1 MQSFIKD
8 VVQEVIKN
16 NPDTGNVVFILPSKR
31 AGVFLKKILAQSL
44 TNTVLAPEIY
54 SIEDFIEKVSNL
66 VTANTTTQLFEL
78 YNAYLKVGDY
88 EKESFDSFL
97 KWGQILLQDFNEVDR
112 YLVDAS
118 TLYQNVAA
126 IQEVNHWSLNPDNSE
141 MIENYLHFW
150 RYLEGIYNQFNNSL
164 LEQGLGHQGLIYKT
178 SVSELPNYLN
188 NTNKKHIFLGFNA
201 LNTAESI
208 LIQTILEKTDASIY
222 WDIDPYFLQD
232 NIHDAGFF
240 IRNYKSSW
248 NILKDKP
255 LAGLT
260 NYYNTKKNIE
270 IIGVPKNISQVNYV
284 GDLLYKIQNDSP
296 DALRNAAIV
305 LGNEELLNPLLNS
318 IPNNIPA
325 TNITMGQ
332 KLASTTLASFFTN
345 LIEFHEQKTEK
356 GWFYKHLLNLLTH
369 SYAVLLFDANEVST
383 DSLISKIKT
392 NNWSYITNAQIREL
406 LPENAAINLLFEDVK
421 NNPNRL
427 IDNFLALIEAI
438 RVIDVV
444 KENSLLLEQ
453 LYKFFTLFNQLKDLC
468 NSFTYINNLKSLK
481 HLFSQLLSSET
492 LDFQGNP
499 IEGIQIMGMLES
511 RLLDFETIII
521 TSVNEGVLPSGKS
534 NNSFIPYD
542 LKIKNGL
549 PTYKEKD
556 AVYTYHFYRLLQ
568 RAKNVYILYNT
579 EPDALEGGERSRLIT
594 QLLTDDNRT
603 NIKSFI
609 ATPTIQPITKE
620 IEQVEKTTSLAALI
634 QDKARKGFSP
644 SSLSNYIRN
653 PIDFYKQNL
662 LNINEVL
669 QVEETLAPNTFG
681 TIVHDSLE
689 ELYTPLIGKP
699 LTADLLNGI
708 RKGIPTIVAQN
719 FEKTFKDGNISSGK
733 NYISFHV
740 ILKYIQTFIDVEVK
754 ELADHSITI
763 IALEQALSVPL
774 EVAGLDFPIILKGK
788 LDRVDE
794 YDGITRIIDY
804 KTGKVERRNVEIVE
818 WDVLTDEYQYSKAFQ
833 LLCYG
838 LMYSKTHPT
847 ENLSIQAGIIS
858 LKNFAE
864 GTLLFA
870 QKESAR
876 STTKN
881 HIITNEV
888 ISDFE
893 QILGQLIT
901 EICNADI
908 PFTEKEV

>member
-16 NPDTGNVVFILPSKR
+16 NPNTGNVVFILPSKR
-31 AGVFLKKILAQSL
+31 AGVFLKKILSQSL
-44 TNTVLAPEIY
+44 TQTVLAPEIY

-112 YLVDAS
+112 YLVNAS

-126 IQEVNHWSLNPDNSE
+126 IQEVNHWSLNTDNSE

-150 RYLEGIYNQFNNSL
+150 RYLEGIYHQFNNRL

-178 SVSELPNYLN
+178 SVSELPNYLDS
-188 NTNKKHIFLGFNA
+188 TTKKHVFMGFNA

-232 NIHDAGFF
+232 NIHDAGYF
-240 IRNYKSSW
+240 IRNYQKTW
-248 NILKDKP
+248 NVLKDKP

-270 IIGVPKNISQVNYV
+270 IIGVPKNVSQVNYV
-284 GDLLYKIQNDSP
+284 GNLLSKIQDESP

-318 IPNNIPA
+318 IPDTIPA

-332 KLASTTLASFFTN
+332 KLESTTLASFFTN

-383 DSLISKIKT
+383 ERLVSKIKT
-392 NNWSYITNAQIREL
+392 NNWSYISNTQIREL
-406 LPENAAINLLFEDVK
+406 LPENTAINLLFEDVK
-421 NNPNRL
+421 NNPHTL
-427 IDNFLALIEAI
+427 LDNFLALVQAI
-438 RVIDVV
+438 RTIELVQQ
-444 KENSLLLEQ
+444 NSLLLEQ

-468 NSFTYINNLKSLK
+468 TNFTYINNLKSLK

-534 NNSFIPYD
+534 NNSFIPFD

-603 NIKSFI
+603 DIKSFI
-609 ATPTIQPITKE
+609 ATPTIQPITKN
-620 IEQVEKTTSLAALI
+620 IQQVEKTKSLLELI
-634 QDKARKGFSP
+634 QEKARKGFSP

-662 LNINEVL
+662 LNINEAV

-689 ELYTPLIGKP
+689 ELYTPLVGTT
-699 LTADLLNGI
+699 LTKESLNDI
-708 RKGIPTIVAQN
+708 RKNVTTSVARN
-719 FEKTFKDGNISSGK
+719 FEKTYKEGNISSGK

-740 ILKYIQTFIDVEVK
+740 ILKYIQTFIDAEITAIK
-754 ELADHSITI
+754 DHSIKI
-763 IALEQALSVPL
+763 IALEQSLSVPL
-774 EVAGLDFPIILKGK
+774 EIAGLDFPIKLKGK

-794 YDGITRIIDY
+794 FDGVTRIIDY
-804 KTGKVERRNVEIVE
+804 KTGKVERRNVELMD
-818 WDVLTDEYQYSKAFQ
+818 WDVLTEDYQFSKAFQ

-838 LMYSKTHPT
+838 LMFFKMHPAD
-847 ENLSIQAGIIS
+847 NLTIQAGIIS
-858 LKNFAE
+858 LKNFAD

-870 QKESAR
+870 QKETAR
-876 STTKN
+876 GPKN
-881 HIITNEV
+881 HLITNEV

>member
-1 MQSFIKD
+1 MQSFIED
-8 VVQEVIKN
+8 VIQDVISK
-16 NPDTGNVVFILPSKR
+16 NPDTGEIIFILPSKR
-31 AGVFLKKILAQSL
+31 AGVFLKKILSKSISK
-44 TNTVLAPEIY
+44 TVLAPEIY

-78 YNAYLKVGDY
+78 YNAYLSVGDY
-88 EKESFDSFL
+88 DKESFDSFL

-118 TLYQNVAA
+118 ILYKNVAA
-126 IQEVNHWSLNPDNSE
+126 IQEVNHWSLNPEKSE

-150 RYLEGIYNQFNNSL
+150 RYLEEIYNKFNSNL
-164 LEQGLGHQGLIYKT
+164 INQGLGHQGLIYRT
-178 SVSELPNYLN
+178 SVEQLPRYLEAI
-188 NTNKKHIFLGFNA
+188 NKKHVFLGFNA
-201 LNTAESI
+201 LNSAESV
-208 LIQTILEKTDASIY
+208 LLQTILEKNDSTIY
-222 WDIDPYFLQD
+222 WDIDPYFLKD
-232 NIHDAGFF
+232 TIHDAGYF
-240 IRNYKSSW
+240 IRNYQNTW
-248 NILKDKP
+248 NVLKGKT
-255 LAGLT
+255 LNGLT
-260 NYYNTKKNIE
+260 NHYNTEKHIE

-284 GDLLYKIQNDSP
+284 GDLLYKIQNESP
-296 DALRNAAIV
+296 NSLSNAAIV

-318 IPNNIPA
+318 IPDNISA

-332 KLASTTLASFFTN
+332 KLESTPLASFFTN

-369 SYAVLLFDANEVST
+369 SYAVLLFNANEVSA
-383 DSLISKIKT
+383 DDLISKIKT
-392 NNWSYITNAQIREL
+392 NNWSYITSTQIEKLIPKNAIVS
-406 LPENAAINLLFEDVK
+406 LLFKDTN
-421 NNPNRL
+421 NNPNNL
-427 IDNFLALIEAI
+427 IENFLKLIQAI
-438 RVIDVV
+438 RTIEIV
-444 KENSLLLEQ
+444 KENHLLLEQ

-468 NSFTYINNLKSLK
+468 SNFSYINNLKSFK
-481 HLFSQLLSSET
+481 HLFKQLLSIET

-534 NNSFIPYD
+534 NNSFIPFD

-579 EPDALEGGERSRLIT
+579 EPDALEGGEKSRLIT
-594 QLLTDDNRT
+594 QLLTDENRT
-603 NIKSFI
+603 DITEYI
-609 ATPTIQPITKE
+609 ATPQIQTVTRENEVIDKTK
-620 IEQVEKTTSLAALI
+620 SLVALI
-634 QDKARKGFSP
+634 QEKAKKGFSP

-662 LNINEVL
+662 LNINDVL
-669 QVEETLAPNTFG
+669 KVEETLAPNTFG

-689 ELYTPLIGKP
+689 ELYTPLVGVN
-699 LTADLLNGI
+699 LTVELLNSI
-708 RKGIPTIVAQN
+708 KKDIKQIVSRN
-719 FEKTFKDGNISSGK
+719 FEKTYKEGNISSGK
-733 NYISFHV
+733 NYISFYV
-740 ILKYIQTFIDVEVK
+740 ILKYIQTFIDAEITALAEHSVK
-754 ELADHSITI
+754 I
-763 IALEQALSVPL
+763 IALEQSLEVPL
-774 EVAGLDFPIILKGK
+774 QVEGLHFPIKLKGK

-794 YDGITRIIDY
+794 FDGITRIIDY
-804 KTGKVERRNVEIVE
+804 KTGKVERRNVEIMDWE
-818 WDVLTDEYQYSKAFQ
+818 ILSEEYQYSKAFQ

-838 LMYSKTHPT
+838 LMFFKTYPK
-847 ENLSIQAGIIS
+847 ENMVIQAGIIS

-876 STTKN
+876 GTKN
-881 HIITNEV
+881 HIIDANV
-888 ISDFE
+888 IHDFE

-901 EICNADI
+901 EICNAEI

>member
-1 MQSFIKD
+1 MQSFIQD
-8 VVQEVIKN
+8 VVQDVLKN
-16 NPDTGNVVFILPSKR
+16 NSDLGKTIFILPSKR
-31 AGVFLKKILAQSL
+31 AGVFLKKALSSSL
-44 TNTVLAPEIY
+44 TKTILAPEIY
-54 SIEDFIEKVSNL
+54 SIEDFIEKVSKL

-78 YNAYLKVGDY
+78 YNAYLNVGDND
-88 EKESFDSFL
+88 KESFDSFL

-112 YLVDAS
+112 YLVDANS
-118 TLYQNVAA
+118 LYQNVAA
-126 IQEVNHWSLNPDNSE
+126 IQEVNHWSVNSDNSE

-150 RYLEGIYNQFNNSL
+150 RHLEAIYNKFNNNL
-164 LEQGLGHQGLIYKT
+164 LKQGLGHQGLIYKT
-178 SVSELPNYLN
+178 SVSELNNYIASA
-188 NTNKKHIFLGFNA
+188 NKQHIFLGFNA

-208 LIQTILEKTDASIY
+208 LIQTILEQTNAAIY
-222 WDIDPYFLQD
+222 WDIDPYFLKD
-232 NIHDAGFF
+232 NIHDAGYF
-240 IRNYKSSW
+240 IRQYQKTW
-248 NILKDKP
+248 KVLKDKP

-260 NYYNTKKNIE
+260 NYYNTEKHIE
-270 IIGVPKNISQVNYV
+270 IIGVPKNVSQVNYV
-284 GDLLYKIQNDSP
+284 GDILNNIQNNAP
-296 DALRNAAIV
+296 ETLRNAAIV

-318 IPNNIPA
+318 IPESIPA

-332 KLASTTLASFFTN
+332 KLESTTLASFFTN
-345 LIEFHEQKTEK
+345 LIEFHEQKTDK

-383 DSLISKIKT
+383 NQLISKIKL
-392 NNWSYITNAQIREL
+392 NNWSYINNDQISTL
-406 LPENAAINLLFEDVK
+406 LPKNATVSLLFEDIK
-421 NNPNRL
+421 NDPNRL
-427 IDNFLALIEAI
+427 IENFLALISSMRSIEA
-438 RVIDVV
+438 V
-444 KENSLLLEQ
+444 KQNPLLLEQ

-468 NSFTYINNLKSLK
+468 NNFTYINNLKSLK
-481 HLFSQLLSSET
+481 HLFKQLLSSET

-534 NNSFIPYD
+534 NNSFIPFD
-542 LKIKNGL
+542 LKTKNGL

-603 NIKSFI
+603 NIKSVI

-620 IEQVEKTTSLAALI
+620 IEQVEKSKSLIDLI
-634 QDKARKGFSP
+634 QQKAKKGFSP

-662 LNINEVL
+662 LNINEVM

-689 ELYTPLIGKP
+689 ELYTPLVGKT
-699 LTADLLNGI
+699 LTEDLLNDI
-708 RKGIPTIVAQN
+708 RKNVTSSVARN
-719 FEKTFKDGNISSGK
+719 FEKTYKEGNISSGK

-740 ILKYIQTFIDVEVK
+740 ILKYIQTFIDAEVTALK
-754 ELADHSITI
+754 DHRIKI
-763 IALEQALSVPL
+763 IALEQSLSVPL
-774 EVAGLDFPIILKGK
+774 EVSGLDFPITLKGK

-794 YDGITRIIDY
+794 FDGITRIIDY
-804 KTGKVERRNVEIVE
+804 KTGKVERRNVELMD
-818 WDVLTDEYQYSKAFQ
+818 WDVLTEEYQFSKAFQ
-833 LLCYG
+833 LLCYA
-838 LMYSKTHPT
+838 LMYFKTHPA

-858 LKNFAE
+858 LKNFAD

-870 QKESAR
+870 QKESTR
-876 STTKN
+876 GPKN
-881 HIITNEV
+881 HIINNEV
-888 ISDFE
+888 ILDFE

-901 EICNADI
+901 EICNADL

>member
-1 MQSFIKD
+1 
-8 VVQEVIKN
+8 VQEVIKN
-16 NPDTGNVVFILPSKR
+16 NPGTGNVVFILPSKR
-31 AGVFLKKILAQSL
+31 AGVFLKKILSQSL
-44 TNTVLAPEIY
+44 TKTVLAPEIY

-126 IQEVNHWSLNPDNSE
+126 IQEVNHWSLNTDNSE

-150 RYLEGIYNQFNNSL
+150 RYLEGIYNQFNNQL

-178 SVSELPNYLN
+178 SVSELPNYLS
-188 NTNKKHIFLGFNA
+188 NTNKKHVFLGFNA

-240 IRNYKSSW
+240 IRNYKSTW

-284 GDLLYKIQNDSP
+284 GDLLYQIQNDSP
-296 DALRNAAIV
+296 DSLRNAAIV
-305 LGNEELLNPLLNS
+305 LGNEELLNPLLNA
-318 IPNNIPA
+318 IPDNIPA

-332 KLASTTLASFFTN
+332 KLESTTLASFFTN

-383 DSLISKIKT
+383 ERLVSKIKT
-392 NNWSYITNAQIREL
+392 NNWSYITNTQIREL
-406 LPENAAINLLFEDVK
+406 LPENEAIHLLFEDVK
-421 NNPNRL
+421 NNPNKL
-427 IDNFLALIEAI
+427 IDNFLALIQSI
-438 RVIDVV
+438 RSIEIV
-444 KENSLLLEQ
+444 KQNSLLLEQ
-453 LYKFFTLFNQLKDLC
+453 LYKFYTLFNQLKDLC
-468 NSFTYINNLKSLK
+468 TSFTYINNLKSLK

-534 NNSFIPYD
+534 NNSFIPFD

-568 RAKNVYILYNT
+568 RAKNVYVLYNT

-603 NIKSFI
+603 DIKSFI

-620 IEQVEKTTSLAALI
+620 IEKIDKTKSLMELI
-634 QDKARKGFSP
+634 REKARKGFSP

-662 LNINEVL
+662 LNINEVM

-689 ELYTPLIGKP
+689 ELYTPLVGKT
-699 LTADLLNGI
+699 LTKELLNDI
-708 RKGIPTIVAQN
+708 RKSVSTSVARN
-719 FEKTFKDGNISSGK
+719 FEKTYKEGNISSGK

-740 ILKYIQTFIDVEVK
+740 ILKYIQTFIDAEI
-754 ELADHSITI
+754 AAINDHSIKI
-763 IALEQALSVPL
+763 IALEQELSVPL
-774 EVAGLDFPIILKGK
+774 TVPGLDFPIILKGK

-804 KTGKVERRNVEIVE
+804 KTGKVERRNVELMD
-818 WDVLTDEYQYSKAFQ
+818 WDVLTDEYQFSKAFQ

-838 LMYSKTHPT
+838 LMFFKTHPA
-847 ENLSIQAGIIS
+847 ENLTIQAGIIS
-858 LKNFAE
+858 LKNFAD

-870 QKESAR
+870 QKEAAR
-876 STTKN
+876 GPKN
-881 HIITNEV
+881 HIINNEV

>member
-1 MQSFIKD
+1 MQSFIED
-8 VVQEVIKN
+8 VIRDVISK
-16 NPDTGNVVFILPSKR
+16 NPDTGKVIYILPSKR
-31 AGVFLKKILAQSL
+31 AGVFLKKILSK
-44 TNTVLAPEIY
+44 TISKTVLAPEIY
-54 SIEDFIEKVSNL
+54 SIEEFIEKVSNL
-66 VTANTTTQLFEL
+66 VSANTTTQLFEL
-78 YNAYLKVGDY
+78 YNAYLSVGDY

-118 TLYQNVAA
+118 TLYKNIEA
-126 IQEVNHWSLNPDNSE
+126 IQEVNHWSLNAEKSE

-150 RYLEGIYNQFNNSL
+150 RYLEEIYNQFNANL
-164 LEQGLGHQGLIYKT
+164 TKQGIGHQGLIYRT
-178 SVSELPNYLN
+178 SVVQLPSYLAQI
-188 NTNKKHIFLGFNA
+188 TKKHIFLGFNA
-201 LNTAESI
+201 LNSAESI
-208 LIQTILEKTDASIY
+208 LIQTILEKTDATIY

-232 NIHDAGFF
+232 TIHDAGYF
-240 IRNYKSSW
+240 IRHYQNTW
-248 NILKDKP
+248 NVLKGKA
-255 LAGLT
+255 LNGLT
-260 NYYNTKKNIE
+260 NHYNTKKHIE

-284 GDLLYKIQNDSP
+284 GNLLYQIQNEHPES
-296 DALRNAAIV
+296 LSNAAIV

-318 IPNNIPA
+318 IPDNISA

-332 KLASTTLASFFTN
+332 KLESTPLASFFTN
-345 LIEFHEQKTEK
+345 LIDFHEQKTEK
-356 GWFYKHLLNLLTH
+356 GWFYKNLLNLLTH
-369 SYAVLLFDANEVST
+369 SYAVLLFDANKVSAEA
-383 DSLISKIKT
+383 LITKIKT
-392 NNWSYITNAQIREL
+392 NNWSYISSLQIEELIPTNATVS
-406 LPENAAINLLFEDVK
+406 LLFKDTN
-421 NNPNRL
+421 NNPNYL
-427 IDNFLALIEAI
+427 IDNFLVLVQSIRTIEI
-438 RVIDVV
+438 V
-444 KENSLLLEQ
+444 KENALLLEQ
-453 LYKFFTLFNQLKDLC
+453 LYKFYTLFNQLKDLC
-468 NSFTYINNLKSLK
+468 ATFSYINNLKSFK
-481 HLFSQLLSSET
+481 HLFKQLLSTET

-511 RLLDFETIII
+511 RLLDFETVII

-534 NNSFIPYD
+534 NNSFIPFD

-579 EPDALEGGERSRLIT
+579 EPDALEGGEKSRLIT
-594 QLLTDDNRT
+594 QLLTDENRT
-603 NIKSFI
+603 DITEYI
-609 ATPTIQPITKE
+609 ATPQIQTVTKKNETIFKTK
-620 IEQVEKTTSLAALI
+620 SLVSLI
-634 QDKARKGFSP
+634 QEKAKKGFSP

-662 LNINEVL
+662 LNINDVL

-689 ELYTPLIGKP
+689 ELYTPLVGIN
-699 LTADLLNGI
+699 LTVELLNGI
-708 RKGIPTIVAQN
+708 KKNIPRIVSLN
-719 FEKTFKDGNISSGK
+719 FDKTYKEGNISSGK

-740 ILKYIQTFIDVEVK
+740 ILKYIQTFIDAEIAVI
-754 ELADHSITI
+754 ADHEIKI
-763 IALEQALSVPL
+763 IALEQSLEVPL
-774 EVAGLDFPIILKGK
+774 IIKGLDFPIKLKGK

-794 YDGITRIIDY
+794 FDGITRIIDY
-804 KTGKVERRNVEIVE
+804 KTGKVERRNVEIMDWE
-818 WDVLTDEYQYSKAFQ
+818 ILSEEYQYSKAFQ

-838 LMYSKTHPT
+838 LMFFKTYNK

-876 STTKN
+876 GVKN
-881 HIITNEV
+881 HIIDANV
-888 ISDFE
+888 IHDFE

-901 EICNADI
+901 EICDSEI

>member
-1 MQSFIKD
+1 MQSFIQDVVKD
-8 VVQEVIKN
+8 VLRN
-16 NPDTGNVVFILPSKR
+16 NQDTGKIIFVLPSKR
-31 AGVFLKKILAQSL
+31 AGVFLKKIISQSL
-44 TNTVLAPEIY
+44 AKTVLAPEIY

-78 YNAYLKVGDY
+78 YNAYLNVGDY

-118 TLYQNVAA
+118 TLYKNIEA
-126 IQEVNHWSLNPDNSE
+126 IQEVNHWSLNPENSE

-150 RYLEGIYNQFNNSL
+150 RYLEEIYNLFNCNL
-164 LEQGLGHQGLIYKT
+164 IKQGLGHQGLIYKT
-178 SVSELPNYLN
+178 SVSELTNYLK
-188 NTNKKHIFLGFNA
+188 TTHKKHIFLGFNA

-208 LIQTILEKTDASIY
+208 LIQTILEKTDAKIY

-232 NIHDAGFF
+232 NIHDAGYF
-240 IRNYKSSW
+240 IRKYQNTW
-248 NILKDKP
+248 RVLKGKT
-255 LAGLT
+255 LNGLT
-260 NYYNTKKNIE
+260 THYNTEKHIE
-270 IIGVPKNISQVNYV
+270 IIGVPKNISQVNFV
-284 GDLLYKIQNDSP
+284 GDLLYKIQNDHPES
-296 DALRNAAIV
+296 LGNSAII

-318 IPNNIPA
+318 IPSNISA

-332 KLASTTLASFFTN
+332 KLESTPLASFFTN
-345 LIEFHEQKTEK
+345 LIDFHEQKTEK
-356 GWFYKHLLNLLTH
+356 GWFYKNLLNLLTH
-369 SYAVLLFDANEVST
+369 SYTVLLFEANEMSVEA
-383 DSLISKIKT
+383 LITKIKI
-392 NNWSYITNAQIREL
+392 NNWSYISSSQIEDLIPTNATIS
-406 LPENAAINLLFEDVK
+406 LLFKETSK
-421 NNPNRL
+421 NPNNL
-427 IDNFLALIEAI
+427 IDNFLVLVQSIRTIEI
-438 RVIDVV
+438 V
-444 KENSLLLEQ
+444 KENTLLLEQ
-453 LYKFFTLFNQLKDLC
+453 LYKFYTLFNQLKDLC
-468 NSFTYINNLKSLK
+468 ATFSYINNLKSFK
-481 HLFSQLLSSET
+481 HLFKQLLSTET

-534 NNSFIPYD
+534 NNSFIPFD

-568 RAKNVYILYNT
+568 RANNVYILYNT
-579 EPDALEGGERSRLIT
+579 EPDALEGGEKSRLIT
-594 QLLTDDNRT
+594 QLLTDENRT
-603 NIKSFI
+603 DITEYI
-609 ATPTIQPITKE
+609 ATPQIQSVTRENEKITKT
-620 IEQVEKTTSLAALI
+620 KSLVSLI
-634 QDKARKGFSP
+634 QEKAKKGFSP

-662 LNINEVL
+662 LNINDVL

-689 ELYTPLIGKP
+689 ELYTPLVGIN
-699 LTADLLNGI
+699 LTVELLNGI
-708 RKGIPTIVAQN
+708 KKKIPQIVSLN
-719 FEKTFKDGNISSGK
+719 FEKTYKEGNISYGK

-740 ILKYIQTFIDVEVK
+740 ILKYIQTFIDAEIST
-754 ELADHSITI
+754 LNDHSIKI
-763 IALEQALSVPL
+763 IALEQSLSVPL
-774 EVAGLDFPIILKGK
+774 QVNGLNFPIILKGK

-794 YDGITRIIDY
+794 FDGITRIIDY
-804 KTGKVERRNVEIVE
+804 KTGKVERRNVEIMD
-818 WDVLTDEYQYSKAFQ
+818 WNILTEEYQFSKAFQ
-833 LLCYG
+833 LLCYA
-838 LMYSKTHPT
+838 LMYFKTNPK
-847 ENLSIQAGIIS
+847 ENQSIQAGIIS

-876 STTKN
+876 GTKN
-881 HIITNEV
+881 HIIDNEV
-888 ISDFE
+888 VFDFE

-908 PFTEKEV
+908 PFTEKEL

>member
-1 MQSFIKD
+1 MQSFIEDVIKD
-8 VVQEVIKN
+8 VIGKT
-16 NPDTGNVVFILPSKR
+16 PDTSKVIYILPSKR
-31 AGVFLKKILAQSL
+31 AGVFLKKILS
-44 TNTVLAPEIY
+44 NTITETILAPEIY

-78 YNAYLKVGDY
+78 YKTYLNVGDY

-118 TLYQNVAA
+118 TLYKNIEA
-126 IQEVNHWSLNPDNSE
+126 IQEVNHWSLNLEKSE

-150 RYLEGIYNQFNNSL
+150 RYLEEIYNQFNANL
-164 LEQGLGHQGLIYKT
+164 IKQGLGHQGLIYRT
-178 SVSELPNYLN
+178 SVAQLPSYLN
-188 NTNKKHIFLGFNA
+188 KITKKHIFLGFNA

-232 NIHDAGFF
+232 NIHDAGYF
-240 IRNYKSSW
+240 IRNYQNTW
-248 NILKDKP
+248 GVLKGKN
-255 LAGLT
+255 LKGLT
-260 NYYNTKKNIE
+260 NHYNTKKHIE
-270 IIGVPKNISQVNYV
+270 IIGVPKNISQVNYI
-284 GDLLYKIQNDSP
+284 GDLLYKIQNDYP
-296 DALRNAAIV
+296 IALTNAAVI

-318 IPNNIPA
+318 IPENINA

-332 KLASTTLASFFTN
+332 KLESTPLASFFTN
-345 LIEFHEQKTEK
+345 LIDFHEQKTGK
-356 GWFYKHLLNLLTH
+356 GWFYKNLLNLLTH
-369 SYAVLLFDANEVST
+369 SYAVLLFDANEVSAEG
-383 DSLISKIKT
+383 LITKIKI
-392 NNWSYITNAQIREL
+392 NNWSYISRSQIELLIPTNATVS
-406 LPENAAINLLFEDVK
+406 LLFKETN
-421 NNPNRL
+421 NNPNTL
-427 IDNFLALIEAI
+427 IDNFLELIQSI
-438 RVIDVV
+438 RTIEVV
-444 KENSLLLEQ
+444 KQNAVLLEQ
-453 LYKFFTLFNQLKDLC
+453 LYKFYTLFNQLKDLC
-468 NSFTYINNLKSLK
+468 ATFSYINNLKGFK
-481 HLFSQLLSSET
+481 HLFKQLLSTET

-534 NNSFIPYD
+534 NNSFIPFD

-579 EPDALEGGERSRLIT
+579 EPDALEGGEKSRLIT
-594 QLLTDDNRT
+594 QLLTDENRT
-603 NIKSFI
+603 DITEYI
-609 ATPTIQPITKE
+609 ATPQIQTVTREHQTITKT
-620 IEQVEKTTSLAALI
+620 KSLVALI
-634 QDKARKGFSP
+634 QEKAKKGFSP

-662 LNINEVL
+662 LNINDVL

-689 ELYTPLIGKP
+689 ELYMSLIGIN
-699 LTADLLNGI
+699 LTVELLNDI
-708 RKGIPTIVAQN
+708 KKNIPQIVSLN
-719 FEKTFKDGNISSGK
+719 FEKTYKEGNISSGK

-740 ILKYIQTFIDVEVK
+740 ILKYIQTFINAEIST
-754 ELADHSITI
+754 LANHSIKI
-763 IALEQALSVPL
+763 IALEQSLSVPIQIN
-774 EVAGLDFPIILKGK
+774 GLDFPILLKGK

-794 YDGITRIIDY
+794 FDGITRIIDY
-804 KTGKVERRNVEIVE
+804 KTGKVERRNVEIMD
-818 WDVLTDEYQYSKAFQ
+818 WDILTEEYQYSKAFQ

-838 LMYSKTHPT
+838 LMFFKTNPK

-876 STTKN
+876 GTKN
-881 HIITNEV
+881 HIINNEV

-893 QILGQLIT
+893 QVLGKLIT
-901 EICNADI
+901 EICNPKI
-908 PFTEKEV
+908 PFIEKEV

>member
-1 MQSFIKD
+1 MQSFIQD
-8 VVQEVIKN
+8 VVQDVLKN
-16 NPDTGNVVFILPSKR
+16 NSDLGKTIFILPSKR
-31 AGVFLKKILAQSL
+31 AGVFLKKALSSSL
-44 TNTVLAPEIY
+44 TKTVLAPEIY

-78 YNAYLKVGDY
+78 YNAYLNVGDY
-88 EKESFDSFL
+88 DKESFDSFL

-112 YLVDAS
+112 YLVDANS
-118 TLYQNVAA
+118 LYQNVAA
-126 IQEVNHWSLNPDNSE
+126 IQEVNHWSVNSDNSE

-150 RYLEGIYNQFNNSL
+150 RHLEGIYNKFNDNL
-164 LEQGLGHQGLIYKT
+164 LKQGLGHQGLIYKT
-178 SVSELPNYLN
+178 SVSELNNYIASA
-188 NTNKKHIFLGFNA
+188 NKQHIFLGFNA

-208 LIQTILEKTDASIY
+208 LIQTILEQTNAAIY
-222 WDIDPYFLQD
+222 WDIDPYFLKD
-232 NIHDAGFF
+232 NIHDAGYF
-240 IRNYKSSW
+240 IRQYQKTW
-248 NILKDKP
+248 KVLKDKP

-260 NYYNTKKNIE
+260 NYYNTEKHIE
-270 IIGVPKNISQVNYV
+270 IIGVPKNVSQVNYV
-284 GDLLYKIQNDSP
+284 GDILNNIQNNAP
-296 DALRNAAIV
+296 ETLRNAAIV

-318 IPNNIPA
+318 IPESIPA

-332 KLASTTLASFFTN
+332 KLESTTLASFFFN
-345 LIEFHEQKTEK
+345 LIEFHEQKTDK

-369 SYAVLLFDANEVST
+369 SYAVLLFEANDVST
-383 DSLISKIKT
+383 NQLISKIKL
-392 NNWSYITNAQIREL
+392 NNWSYINNNQISTL
-406 LPENAAINLLFEDVK
+406 LPKNATVSLLFEDIK
-421 NNPNRL
+421 NDPNRL
-427 IDNFLALIEAI
+427 IENFLALITSMRCIEA
-438 RVIDVV
+438 V
-444 KENSLLLEQ
+444 KQNPLLLEQ

-468 NSFTYINNLKSLK
+468 NNFTYINNLKSLK
-481 HLFSQLLSSET
+481 HLFKQLLSSET

-534 NNSFIPYD
+534 NNSFIPFD
-542 LKIKNGL
+542 LKTKNGL

-603 NIKSFI
+603 DIKSVI

-620 IEQVEKTTSLAALI
+620 IEQVEKTKSLIDLI
-634 QDKARKGFSP
+634 QQKAKKGFSP

-662 LNINEVL
+662 LNINEVM

-689 ELYTPLIGKP
+689 ELYTPLVGKT
-699 LTADLLNGI
+699 LTEDLLNDI
-708 RKGIPTIVAQN
+708 RKNVTSSVARN
-719 FEKTFKDGNISSGK
+719 FEKTYKEGNISSGK

-740 ILKYIQTFIDVEVK
+740 ILKYIQTFIDAEVTALK
-754 ELADHSITI
+754 DHSIKI
-763 IALEQALSVPL
+763 IALEQSLSVPL
-774 EVAGLDFPIILKGK
+774 EVPGLDFPINLKGK
-788 LDRVDE
+788 LDRVDNF
-794 YDGITRIIDY
+794 DGITRIIDY
-804 KTGKVERRNVEIVE
+804 KTGKVERRNVELMD
-818 WDVLTDEYQYSKAFQ
+818 WDVLTEEYQFSKAFQ
-833 LLCYG
+833 LLCYA
-838 LMYSKTHPT
+838 LMFFKTHPA

-858 LKNFAE
+858 LKNFAD

-870 QKESAR
+870 QKESVR
-876 STTKN
+876 GPKN
-881 HIITNEV
+881 HIINNEV

-901 EICNADI
+901 EICNADL

>member
-1 MQSFIKD
+1 MQSFIQD
-8 VVQEVIKN
+8 VVNDILRN
-16 NPDTGNVVFILPSKR
+16 NQDTGKIIFILPSKR
-31 AGVFLKKILAQSL
+31 AGVFLKKIVSRSL
-44 TNTVLAPEIY
+44 TKTVLAPEIY

-78 YNAYLKVGDY
+78 YNAYLNVGEY
-88 EKESFDSFL
+88 EKECFDSFL

-118 TLYQNVAA
+118 TLYKNIEA
-126 IQEVNHWSLNPDNSE
+126 IQEVNHWSLNPENSE

-150 RYLEGIYNQFNNSL
+150 RYLEDIYNQFNSNL
-164 LEQGLGHQGLIYKT
+164 IKQGLGHQGLIYKT
-178 SVSELPNYLN
+178 SVSELPNYLK
-188 NTNKKHIFLGFNA
+188 TIHKKHIFLGFNA

-222 WDIDPYFLQD
+222 WDIDPYFLKD
-232 NIHDAGFF
+232 NIHDAGYF
-240 IRNYKSSW
+240 IRNYQNTWRVLQGKTL
-248 NILKDKP
+248 N
-255 LAGLT
+255 GLT
-260 NYYNTKKNIE
+260 THYNTEKHIE

-284 GDLLYKIQNDSP
+284 GDLLFKIQNEHPES
-296 DALRNAAIV
+296 LSNSAII

-318 IPNNIPA
+318 IPSNISA

-332 KLASTTLASFFTN
+332 KLESTPLASFFIN
-345 LIEFHEQKTEK
+345 LIDFHEQKTEK
-356 GWFYKHLLNLLTH
+356 GWFYKNLLNLLTH
-369 SYAVLLFDANEVST
+369 SYAVLLFDANEVSAEA
-383 DSLISKIKT
+383 LITKIKL
-392 NNWSYITNAQIREL
+392 NNWSYISSSQIEDLIPTNATVS
-406 LPENAAINLLFEDVK
+406 LLFKETN
-421 NNPNRL
+421 NNPINL
-427 IDNFLALIEAI
+427 IDNFLVLIQSI
-438 RVIDVV
+438 RTIEIV
-444 KENSLLLEQ
+444 KNNTLLLEQ
-453 LYKFFTLFNQLKDLC
+453 LYKFYTIFNQLKDLC
-468 NSFTYINNLKSLK
+468 ATFSYINNLKSFK
-481 HLFSQLLSSET
+481 QLFKQLLSTET

-534 NNSFIPYD
+534 NNSFIPFD

-579 EPDALEGGERSRLIT
+579 EPDALEGGEKSRLIT
-594 QLLTDDNRT
+594 QLLTDENRT
-603 NIKSFI
+603 DITEYI
-609 ATPTIQPITKE
+609 ATPQIQSFTKKNETIFKTK
-620 IEQVEKTTSLAALI
+620 SLVALI
-634 QDKARKGFSP
+634 QEKAKKGFSP

-662 LNINEVL
+662 LNINDVL

-689 ELYTPLIGKP
+689 ELYAPLVGIN
-699 LTADLLNGI
+699 LTVELLNGI
-708 RKGIPTIVAQN
+708 KKNIPQIVSLN
-719 FEKTFKDGNISSGK
+719 FEKTYKEGNISSGK

-740 ILKYIQTFIDVEVK
+740 ILKYIQTFIDAEISA
-754 ELADHSITI
+754 LNDHSIKI
-763 IALEQALSVPL
+763 IALEQSLSVPL
-774 EVAGLDFPIILKGK
+774 QINGLDFPIILKGK
-788 LDRVDE
+788 LDRIDE
-794 YDGITRIIDY
+794 FDGITRIIDY
-804 KTGKVERRNVEIVE
+804 KTGKVERRNVEIMD
-818 WDVLTDEYQYSKAFQ
+818 WDILTEEYQYSKAFQ

-838 LMYSKTHPT
+838 LMYFKTNPK

-876 STTKN
+876 GTKN
-881 HIITNEV
+881 HIINNEV

>member
-1 MQSFIKD
+1 MQSFIQD
-8 VVQEVIKN
+8 VVNDILRN
-16 NPDTGNVVFILPSKR
+16 NQDTGKIIFILPSKR
-31 AGVFLKKILAQSL
+31 AGVFLKKIVSRSLAK
-44 TNTVLAPEIY
+44 TVLAPEIY

-78 YNAYLKVGDY
+78 YNAYLNVGDY

-118 TLYQNVAA
+118 TLYKNIEA
-126 IQEVNHWSLNPDNSE
+126 IQEVNHWSLNPENSE

-150 RYLEGIYNQFNNSL
+150 RYLEDIYNQFNSNL
-164 LEQGLGHQGLIYKT
+164 IKQGLGHQGLIYKT
-178 SVSELPNYLN
+178 SVSELPNYLK
-188 NTNKKHIFLGFNA
+188 TIHKKHIFLGFNA

-222 WDIDPYFLQD
+222 WDIDPYFLKD
-232 NIHDAGFF
+232 NIHDAGYF
-240 IRNYKSSW
+240 IRNYQNTWKV
-248 NILKDKP
+248 LKGKT
-255 LAGLT
+255 LNGLT
-260 NYYNTKKNIE
+260 THYNTEKHIE

-284 GDLLYKIQNDSP
+284 GNLLYKIQNEHPES
-296 DALRNAAIV
+296 LSNSAII

-318 IPNNIPA
+318 IPSNISA

-332 KLASTTLASFFTN
+332 KLESTPLASFFTN
-345 LIEFHEQKTEK
+345 LIDFHEQKTEK
-356 GWFYKHLLNLLTH
+356 GWFYKNLLNLLTH
-369 SYAVLLFDANEVST
+369 SYAVLLFDANEVSAEA
-383 DSLISKIKT
+383 LITKIKL
-392 NNWSYITNAQIREL
+392 NNWSYISSSQIEDLIPTNATVS
-406 LPENAAINLLFEDVK
+406 LLFKETN
-421 NNPNRL
+421 NNPINL
-427 IDNFLALIEAI
+427 IDNFLVLIQSI
-438 RVIDVV
+438 RTIEIV
-444 KENSLLLEQ
+444 KNNTLLLEQ
-453 LYKFFTLFNQLKDLC
+453 LYKFYTIFNQLKDLC
-468 NSFTYINNLKSLK
+468 ATFSYINNLKSFK
-481 HLFSQLLSSET
+481 QLFKQLLSTET

-534 NNSFIPYD
+534 NNSFIPFD

-579 EPDALEGGERSRLIT
+579 EPDALEGGEKSRLIT
-594 QLLTDDNRT
+594 QLLTDENRT
-603 NIKSFI
+603 DITEYI
-609 ATPTIQPITKE
+609 ATPQIQSFTKKNETIFKTK
-620 IEQVEKTTSLAALI
+620 SLVALI
-634 QDKARKGFSP
+634 QEKAKKGFSP

-662 LNINEVL
+662 LHINDVL

-689 ELYTPLIGKP
+689 ELYAPLVGIN
-699 LTADLLNGI
+699 LTVELLNGI
-708 RKGIPTIVAQN
+708 KKNIPQIVSLN
-719 FEKTFKDGNISSGK
+719 FEKTYKEGNISSGK

-740 ILKYIQTFIDVEVK
+740 ILKYIQTFIDAEISA
-754 ELADHSITI
+754 LNDHSIKI
-763 IALEQALSVPL
+763 IALEQSLSVPL
-774 EVAGLDFPIILKGK
+774 QISGLDFPIILKGK
-788 LDRVDE
+788 LDRIDE
-794 YDGITRIIDY
+794 FDGITRIIDY
-804 KTGKVERRNVEIVE
+804 KTGKVERRNVEIMD
-818 WDVLTDEYQYSKAFQ
+818 WDILTEEYQYSKAFQ

-838 LMYSKTHPT
+838 LMYFKTNPK

-876 STTKN
+876 GTKN
-881 HIITNEV
+881 HIINNEV